1 VSSMDAK
8 EERSLAGG
16 NTLDTR
22 SLNKASDYSFVV
34 VNAAWEQAAQICIYL
49 HTVANQNGYQS

>member
-1 VSSMDAK
+1 MSSMDAK

-34 VNAAWEQAAQICIYL
+34 VNAAWEQAAQICIS
-49 HTVANQNGYQS
+49 VANQNGYQS